1 MNIYL
6 TTTVQVI
13 TCVRDLT
20 FQNFPSSS
28 IFPLSSPPMTTNNSS
43 PSSSSSAT
51 ISSSS
56 EANNRNPNPSSSFSN
71 TMHSWWEFISKAQP
85 RIHALSSLLTSPSLI
100 SLAESDRPA
109 RSLLN
114 SSDAYHTVSAALSN
128 TSAGSGDDPL
138 CQWLYETYQSSDPD
152 LCLVVL
158 AFVPLLAGLYL
169 SRVVTFSVSSASCS
183 APSLT
188 GFETIL
194 LALYGS
200 EVKVRS
206 GKPLLISI
214 LDLSQPSLYHTP
226 SKGSISVH
234 KSTTGAL
241 SPLLEPQIAVKS
253 TKRACIVGIALDYY
267 YRKIS
272 LMPPCSKIDFCEFVS
287 SWAGQDCPCR
297 HEFDDDINSSFLPE
311 MRSFGEE
318 GGDIENAAEEMGGL
332 AIQDRLNG
340 ECKWEGVGRNSR
352 RGSRV
357 PLPWELLQPVM
368 RILGHFLLAPL
379 IPQDVRDAVLAA
391 VRCVYARASH
401 DITPQVILAAQS
413 SIQLD
418 KSTRKT
424 VKDALMF
431 AAPGPVSNPSTPS
444 KPRRPEVLLASK

>member
-1 MNIYL
+1 M
-6 TTTVQVI
+6 TTT
-13 TCVRDLT
+13 
-20 FQNFPSSS
+20 NGSPS
-28 IFPLSSPPMTTNNSS
+28 
-43 PSSSSSAT
+43 SSSSSAT

-56 EANNRNPNPSSSFSN
+56 EANNRNPNPNPNPSSSSSN
-71 TMHSWWEFISKAQP
+71 TMHSWWESVSKAQS
-85 RIHALSSLLTSPSLI
+85 RIHALSSLLASPSLI

-114 SSDAYHTVSAALSN
+114 SSDAYLAVSAALSH

-152 LCLVVL
+152 LRLVVL

-169 SRVVTFSVSSASCS
+169 SRVVTFSVSSASGS
-183 APSLT
+183 APSLA
-188 GFETIL
+188 GFEAVL

-214 LDLSQPSLYHTP
+214 PDLSQPSLYHTP
-226 SKGSISVH
+226 SKGSVSAH
-234 KSTTGAL
+234 KPTIGVL
-241 SPLLEPQIAVKS
+241 SPPLEPQIAVKS
-253 TKRACIVGIALDYY
+253 TKRASIVGIALDCY

-272 LMPPCSKIDFCEFVS
+272 LMPSCSKIDFCEFVS

-297 HEFDDDINSSFLPE
+297 HEFDDDINSSSSPE

-318 GGDIENAAEEMGGL
+318 GGDIENAAEGMGGL

-368 RILGHFLLAPL
+368 RILGHCLLAPL
-379 IPQDVRDAVLAA
+379 ISEEVKDAASAA

-401 DITPQVILAAQS
+401 DITPQVILAARS
-413 SIQLD
+413 LIQLD

-424 VKDALMF
+424 AKDALMF
-431 AAPGPVSNPSTPS
+431 AAPGPASNPSTPS